1 MHTGQ
6 GDRNIGKQRL
16 AIVRLALVLV
26 VAAGVDALGTHV
38 LTVKHHDVGFLV
50 IDPDNRVKSGHGG
63 FRFVMSEVNGDGAPP
78 FLGRQ
83 YIGRLAV

>member
-1 MHTGQ
+1 M
-6 GDRNIGKQRL
+6 
-16 AIVRLALVLV
+16 
-26 VAAGVDALGTHV
+26 HV

-50 IDPDNRVKSGHGG
+50 IYPDNRVKSGHGG
-63 FRFVMSEVNGDGAPP
+63 FLRSEVNGDGAPP